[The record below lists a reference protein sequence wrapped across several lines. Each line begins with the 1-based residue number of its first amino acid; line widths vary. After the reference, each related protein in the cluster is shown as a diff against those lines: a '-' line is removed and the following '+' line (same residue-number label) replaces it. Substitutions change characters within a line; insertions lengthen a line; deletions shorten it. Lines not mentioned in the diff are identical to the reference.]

1 MATTLKTLHSQ
12 YKAALS
18 GTYPAEEAESLVYW
32 LMEAYLG
39 VRKRDLL
46 SPKTVESI
54 PSAMELAMEKLK
66 SGLPIQYI
74 LGKAPFYGREFLVS
88 PEVLIPRQETEE
100 LVHLILKNHSGK
112 KQLLDLGT
120 GSGCIAISLALEWS
134 EASVTALD
142 ISSEAL
148 AIAEKNA
155 TDLAATV
162 DFVKADMLLDSLP
175 LGKFDI
181 LVSNPPYVMEQEKA
195 FMQPNVLEH
204 EPHLALFVPD
214 SDPLLYYKAFVR
226 HAANHLVAG
235 GHVYV
240 EINEKF
246 GSEVAGLMEANDLK
260 EVQVYRDLQGKDR
273 IVWGKGSG
281 GFQACT

>member
-1 MATTLKTLHSQ
+1 MAGTLKALYIQ
-12 YKAALS
+12 YKEALGDS
-18 GTYPAEEAESLVYW
+18 YPAEEAENLVYW

-39 VRKRDLL
+39 VKKWDLR
-46 SPKTVESI
+46 SQKVVEGI
-54 PSAMELAMEKLK
+54 PPAMEQALEKLK

-88 PEVLIPRQETEE
+88 PDVLIPRPETEE

-120 GSGCIAISLALEWS
+120 GSGCIAISLALDWS

-142 ISSEAL
+142 ISNGAL
-148 AIAEKNA
+148 AIAQKNA
-155 TDLAATV
+155 LDLSAIV
-162 DFVKADMLLDSLP
+162 DFVKADMLSHSLP
-175 LGKFDI
+175 LGKVDI

-195 FMQPNVLEH
+195 YMKPNVLEH

-214 SDPLLYYKAFVR
+214 MDPLKYYKALIR
-226 HAANHLVAG
+226 HAGNHLVKG
-235 GHVYV
+235 GYLYV

-246 GSEVAGLMEANDLK
+246 GTEVAYLMEVNGLA

-273 IVWGKGSG
+273 IVWGK
-281 GFQACT
+281 AL

>member
-1 MATTLKTLHSQ
+1 MAGTLKALFVQ
-12 YKAALS
+12 YKEALGDS
-18 GTYPAEEAESLVYW
+18 YPAEEAENLVYW

-39 VRKRDLL
+39 VKKWDLL
-46 SPKTVESI
+46 SQKVVEGI
-54 PSAMELAMEKLK
+54 PPAMEQALEKLK

-88 PEVLIPRQETEE
+88 PEVLIPRPETEE

-120 GSGCIAISLALEWS
+120 GSGCIAISLALDWS

-142 ISSEAL
+142 ISNGAL
-148 AIAEKNA
+148 AIAQKNA
-155 TDLAATV
+155 SDLSATV
-162 DFVKADMLLDSLP
+162 DFVKADMLSHSLP
-175 LGKFDI
+175 LGKVDI

-195 FMQPNVLEH
+195 YMKPNVLEH

-214 SDPLLYYKAFVR
+214 MDPLKYYKALIR
-226 HAANHLVAG
+226 HAGNHLVKG
-235 GHVYV
+235 GYLYV

-246 GSEVAGLMEANDLK
+246 GTEVAYLMEVNGLA

-273 IVWGKGSG
+273 IVWGK
-281 GFQACT
+281 AL